1 MSDDQ
6 ITIEVDGQALA
17 ARKGQMLMAV
27 TDEAGIYI
35 PRFCYHKKLSVA
47 ANCRMCLVEVE
58 KAPKPMP
65 ACATPVQD
73 GMKVMTQS
81 DKARLAQR
89 ATMEFLL
96 INHPLDCPICDQGG
110 ECELQDLAL
119 GFGGDI
125 SQYQERKR
133 IIRDEN
139 LGPLIATD
147 MTRCIH
153 CTRCVRFGEEI
164 AGYRELGAVG
174 RGEHMQIGTYVG
186 KTVEHELSGNV
197 IDLCPVGALTAK
209 PSRYTARP
217 WELQSYPA
225 VSPHDAVGANLW
237 AHVRG
242 GRLMRVVPR
251 DNEAVNETWIA
262 DRDRFSYRGLYSED
276 RLTAPLLWRDG
287 DWEETDWETAL
298 EAAVEALRQVPAGE
312 LGILASSHA
321 TVEELYLLRRLAD
334 GIGCRNI
341 DHRLRQ
347 ADFSDQARA
356 PVFPWLGQG
365 LADLETVSAAVVVGS
380 NLRKELPLVHH
391 RLRKAALAGA
401 RIGMINPADFDF
413 RMPLAEQIIDRD
425 LIGQLAAVAA
435 AVAEVS
441 AAEPPAAL
449 GRLIGKATPSGIH
462 LALAKNLA
470 GTGART
476 ILLGHLAEDHPQFSI
491 LRALA
496 GYIAEA
502 SGARLGY
509 LPAGGNAAGAWLAGA
524 VPHRGFG
531 GRAVETAGR
540 HAGEMLARPM
550 RGYLLF
556 GIEPELDAY
565 IGARALSAIE
575 GAERVVAITPYFSPA
590 IQHYAH
596 VVLPVGAFTET
607 SGTYVNLEGH
617 WQSFAGSSVPVGESR
632 PAWKVLRVMGN
643 LLNLAGFDY
652 ISSEDV
658 LSEARAVIGDPA
670 GDNRLEL
677 TGDIQAPASLPRWWR
692 LGEIP
697 IYASDPLVR
706 RSAPLQATPDAQCA
720 RTVYL
725 HPSDAESLGVLD
737 ADQVTVKQGEGR
749 ATLALALD
757 PGLARGCVRIAAG
770 IPETRMLAER
780 FGEIELTPA

>member
-6 ITIEVDGQALA
+6 ISIEVDGQALA
-17 ARKGQMLMAV
+17 ARKGQMLMEV

-58 KAPKPMP
+58 KAPKAMP

-73 GMKVMTQS
+73 GMRVMTQS
-81 DKARLAQR
+81 DKAKLAQR

-153 CTRCVRFGEEI
+153 CTRCVRFGEEV

-225 VSPHDAVGANLW
+225 VSPHDAVGANLY

-276 RLTAPLLWRDG
+276 RLTTPMLWRDG

-298 EAAVEALRQVPAGE
+298 EAAIEILNRVPAQE
-312 LGILASSHA
+312 LGILASPHA

-334 GIGCRNI
+334 GIGCPNI

-347 ADFSDQARA
+347 ADFADQARD
-356 PVFPWLGQG
+356 PVFPWLGQS
-365 LADLETVSAAVVVGS
+365 LADLEGLGAAVVVGS

-391 RLRKAALAGA
+391 RLRKAAHAGA
-401 RIGMINPADFDF
+401 RISVINPADFNF
-413 RMPLAEQIIDRD
+413 RMPLAEQVVERD
-425 LIGQLAAVAA
+425 LVGQLAALAA
-435 AVAEVS
+435 AVAQSTAVDMPAS
-441 AAEPPAAL
+441 LATVMQGAAPSDAHRRMAADL
-449 GRLIGKATPSGIH
+449 GGQ
-462 LALAKNLA
+462 
-470 GTGART
+470 GART
-476 ILLGHLAEDHPQFSI
+476 LLLGQIAEDHPHFSVC
-491 LRALA
+491 RALA

-509 LPAGGNAAGAWLAGA
+509 LPAGANAVGAWLAGA

-531 GRAVETAGR
+531 GRPLEAAGR
-540 HAGEMLARPM
+540 HAGEMLAQPM
-550 RGYLLF
+550 GGYLLF
-556 GIEPELDAY
+556 GVEPELDAY

-575 GAERVVAITPYFSPA
+575 GAQGVLAITPYFSPA
-590 IQHYAH
+590 IQQYAH

-607 SGTYVNLEGH
+607 SGTYVNVEGR
-617 WQSFAGSSVPVGESR
+617 WQSFAGSSAPLGESR

-643 LLNLAGFDY
+643 LLNLAGFEY
-652 ISSEDV
+652 VSSEDV
-658 LSEARAVIGDPA
+658 LSEARAVIGEAA
-670 GDNRLEL
+670 GDNRLALSGEL
-677 TGDIQAPASLPRWWR
+677 EPPAPLPRWWR
-692 LGEIP
+692 LGEVP
-697 IYASDPLVR
+697 IYAGDPLVR
-706 RSAPLQATPDAQCA
+706 RSAPLQATPDAKRA
-720 RTVYL
+720 RKVYL
-725 HPSDAESLGVLD
+725 HPSDAEALGVMD

-757 PGLARGCVRIAAG
+757 PGLARGCVRLAAG

-780 FGEIELTPA
+780 FGEIEVMPA